1 MLPRTGITHIVT
13 DQRELRKIL
22 FEARGKISSLAVKG
36 FLVRPRIPRNEPL
49 ARYIRATRGRGQP
62 KDSIMILLP
71 TINSPTVPRTH
82 PPSSVVDLI
91 TLPNPLA
98 PPHPP

>member
-36 FLVRPRIPRNEPL
+36 FLVRPRIPRNEHL
-49 ARYIRATRGRGQP
+49 ARYIRARRGRGQP
-62 KDSIMILLP
+62 EDRIGIHLAIVKSSADC
-71 TINSPTVPRTH
+71 SPHH
-82 PPSSVVDLI
+82 PSFFVYVA
-91 TLPNPLA
+91 PLTTPA
-98 PPHPP
+98 STT